1 MKSTVAEEMSRP
13 ASVEPALAAAPH
25 DCPYCHGQ
33 LMRVQRR
40 PIAGGLQVWAAI
52 SVSSM
57 ALGTGILMFA
67 RQHGWPFGVSLFLLG
82 LWLSL
87 HRFSRW
93 QCRRCRSLFRVRQS
107 RPGGRETGAAE
118 P

>member
-1 MKSTVAEEMSRP
+1 MAEVMSRSV
-13 ASVEPALAAAPH
+13 SVESAGRPVASQV
-25 DCPYCHGQ
+25 CPYCHGQ

-52 SVSSM
+52 SVASM
-57 ALGTGILMFA
+57 ALGSGILMFF
-67 RQHGWPFGVSLFLLG
+67 RQHGWPFGISLFLLG

-93 QCRRCRSLFRVRQS
+93 QCRRCRSLFRVR
-107 RPGGRETGAAE
+107 
-118 P
+118 